1 MSVKMKKS
9 VLFLLIA
16 GVFFSVPYVSYS
28 QPKPVKKILF
38 LNSYHPGKTFS
49 DNIFDEVKKE
59 LTDSGIQFDLYIE
72 YMDTKRYDSAY
83 LFPILKEIYRLKY
96 HKTHFDLILT
106 SDNNALDFIVKFR
119 DELFPGAPVVFS
131 GINNYNETMLNKQ
144 KNITGV
150 VEALD
155 MKGTLDLILNLQPM
169 VNNVYIVAD
178 ATETGHLLLD
188 ELREYYELYENAF
201 HFIELN
207 NLPVSEL
214 IEKLRAIPK
223 HSALFYLPY
232 FRDPNGVALSM
243 DDGLRLVTTNCKC
256 PIYTCWEE
264 EVAFGVLGGVVTSGK
279 GQGRAMAEMALKILN
294 GASADN
300 IPVQTESPNLTMAD
314 YQAMAKFSIPL
325 MLLPRGSIVLNEPAS
340 FFYKNRDIL
349 IIAGAFFILQLVI
362 IVVLVINIIRRRI
375 AEKLVLEKEEK
386 YRFLIENSSDLIV
399 RFHPDGYFQF
409 VSASFCDLVGYTED
423 ELLHTQYM
431 PFVHPDD
438 RLITRKMLDS
448 LNRSPFSSYIEHRLL
463 TPQGWKW
470 IAWSNK
476 AVRDAGNAII
486 AVVSAGHDITERME
500 AERKL
505 RENEERFRLMIE
517 ESPIPIVVTNS
528 QNAIL
533 ILNNCFIDTF
543 GYAREEMKTMENWW
557 TSAYPD
563 ENYRKDIIGMWQSQR
578 DEGEVRLHESK
589 VTCKDG
595 SIREV
600 EYLITS
606 VGQWYLFYL
615 YDVTEKKK
623 LEMEINKIQRIES
636 IGILAGGIAHD
647 FNNLLTALLGN
658 VSICR
663 STVRGDDEIYGYLGE
678 AETACLKA
686 RELTRQLLT
695 FSKGG
700 DPVKKTGSVAELIR
714 ESITFLLRGSKVRFE
729 FDFPKELWLANFDEG
744 QMSQVFSNLIINAR
758 EAMPEGGLLT
768 VGMENV
774 IYTGTPPMPIKPGN
788 YLKIVFR
795 DTGKGIPKA
804 DLKRIFDPYYT
815 TKPLGHGLG
824 LASVFSILS
833 KHEGYIFA
841 ESEPGQYTT
850 FSLFLPAIEDNGMID
865 IIKKTGLILGK
876 GKILLLDDDLQV
888 QKTVESMLRILGY
901 EVKCASDGDEA
912 IGMYKKA
919 GEAGKPYIAVLL
931 DLTIPGGKGGLD
943 TFQMLKEIDPKVRAI
958 VVSGYSNDPIMA
970 NYEKYGFSGVLEKP
984 YKIEAISE
992 MLYSVINI

>member
-1 MSVKMKKS
+1 MKKS
-9 VLFLLIA
+9 VLFLLMA
-16 GVFFSVPYVSYS
+16 GIFFIMPGASYS
-28 QPKPVKKILF
+28 QAKPLKKILF

-59 LTDSGIQFDLYIE
+59 LTDSGVQFELYVE

-96 HKTHFDLILT
+96 HKTHFDLILA

-131 GINNYNETMLNKQ
+131 GINNYKESMLNKQ

-533 ILNNCFIDTF
+533 ILNNCFIS
-543 GYAREEMKTMENWW
+543 MM
-557 TSAYPD
+557 
-563 ENYRKDIIGMWQSQR
+563 
-578 DEGEVRLHESK
+578 L
-589 VTCKDG
+589 
-595 SIREV
+595 
-600 EYLITS
+600 
-606 VGQWYLFYL
+606 
-615 YDVTEKKK
+615 
-623 LEMEINKIQRIES
+623 
-636 IGILAGGIAHD
+636 
-647 FNNLLTALLGN
+647 
-658 VSICR
+658 
-663 STVRGDDEIYGYLGE
+663 
-678 AETACLKA
+678 
-686 RELTRQLLT
+686 
-695 FSKGG
+695 
-700 DPVKKTGSVAELIR
+700 
-714 ESITFLLRGSKVRFE
+714 
-729 FDFPKELWLANFDEG
+729 
-744 QMSQVFSNLIINAR
+744 
-758 EAMPEGGLLT
+758 
-768 VGMENV
+768 
-774 IYTGTPPMPIKPGN
+774 
-788 YLKIVFR
+788 
-795 DTGKGIPKA
+795 
-804 DLKRIFDPYYT
+804 LKRRNWRWRSI
-815 TKPLGHGLG
+815 KSSGL
-824 LASVFSILS
+824 
-833 KHEGYIFA
+833 
-841 ESEPGQYTT
+841 
-850 FSLFLPAIEDNGMID
+850 N
-865 IIKKTGLILGK
+865 
-876 GKILLLDDDLQV
+876 
-888 QKTVESMLRILGY
+888 R
-901 EVKCASDGDEA
+901 
-912 IGMYKKA
+912 
-919 GEAGKPYIAVLL
+919 
-931 DLTIPGGKGGLD
+931 
-943 TFQMLKEIDPKVRAI
+943 
-958 VVSGYSNDPIMA
+958 
-970 NYEKYGFSGVLEKP
+970 
-984 YKIEAISE
+984 
-992 MLYSVINI
+992 